1 MFKVTLESE
10 DIYRVE
16 ISAPRSPLDED
27 DFFNFFNQ
35 VFEKDR
41 FGILLKVDGDKNFS
55 PSAKKYL
62 GYWFKSNRSRLKAK
76 CFAFVRLKNFVDND
90 KLIKMNK
97 AMPCPYFEF
106 TMESDAIST
115 LKDQSKILL

>member
-1 MFKVTLESE
+1 MFKVTPENE

-16 ISAPRSPLDED
+16 LSAPRSPLDED

-35 VFEKDR
+35 IFDKER
-41 FGILLKVDGDKNFS
+41 FGILLKVEGDKSFS
-55 PSAKKYL
+55 PAAKKYL

-76 CFAFVRLKNFVDND
+76 CFAFVRLRSFVDND
-90 KLIKMNK
+90 KLMKMKK

-106 TMESDAIST
+106 IMECDAITT
-115 LKDQSKILL
+115 LKDQSEILL